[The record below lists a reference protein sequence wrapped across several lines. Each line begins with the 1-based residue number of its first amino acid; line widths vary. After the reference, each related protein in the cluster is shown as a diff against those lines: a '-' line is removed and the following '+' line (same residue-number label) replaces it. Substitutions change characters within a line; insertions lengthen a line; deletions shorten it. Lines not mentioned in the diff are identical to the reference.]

1 MKCRV
6 RCPIELCSK
15 GPSPLNI
22 NEVGRSNTKSNSE
35 EKLAL
40 QARSQCYLRTGRAGL
55 AAHN

>member
-15 GPSPLNI
+15 GPSPLKI
-22 NEVGRSNTKSNSE
+22 NEVGRSNTKDDSE

-40 QARSQCYLRTGRAGL
+40 QARSQFYLRVGRARL
-55 AAHN
+55 VAHY